1 MAKTKQDNNMIECLG
16 VVYAETET
24 KLSGPIKR
32 GVVCYQNQIEK
43 QHDKLYKS
51 DLHWKWSW
59 VVLTDRTECGL
70 WQKKKRKNNDMID
83 RIGAV
88 YA

>member
-1 MAKTKQDNNMIECLG
+1 MILNCGDLSDRVGSMAKTKQDNNMIECLG

-43 QHDKLYKS
+43 QHDKLYKC
-51 DLHWKWSW
+51 DLH
-59 VVLTDRTECGL
+59 
-70 WQKKKRKNNDMID
+70 
-83 RIGAV
+83 
-88 YA
+88 